1 MWDARLLGL
10 LPAEVHT
17 TSSFHL
23 LGCVK
28 KEIWDPLKAMV
39 VDNFC
44 NTWWHWCALVAIV
57 NSDAL
62 HLSKPLPRCVKM
74 ENSKHVIEYI
84 VIQYRKLQFG
94 QLFLQKFDFFL
105 FLADHLHTVV
115 KDEFLFKNSI
125 LLIYCCQLIW
135 IFTQKIFSF
144 TTKYSKNLV
153 HFRL

>member
-94 QLFLQKFDFFL
+94 QLFLQKFDFFS
-105 FLADHLHTVV
+105 FLGWPSTHCGKRRIFVQKFNFARR
-115 KDEFLFKNSI
+115 FLSI
-125 LLIYCCQLIW
+125 NLN
-135 IFTQKIFSF
+135 FHA
-144 TTKYSKNLV
+144 KNLQFY
-153 HFRL
+153 HTIFQKFGLF

>member
-115 KDEFLFKNSI
+115 KDEFLSKNSI

-135 IFTQKIFSF
+135 TFMPKIFKF
-144 TTKYSKNLV
+144 TTQYSKKLV

>member
-135 IFTQKIFSF
+135 IFTH
-144 TTKYSKNLV
+144 KNLQFY
-153 HFRL
+153 HTIIQKFGSF